1 MRVSRRWL
9 TTAAATAL
17 SVAAWGCS
25 DSKPS
30 VESSTAEAKVTG
42 TVKVYGKPMT
52 SGTVTLDPINY
63 ARANAGTRKGEIKSD
78 GTYEVTTLV
87 GKNQVRVAGPEIT
100 KNPGLGY
107 ANETIDV
114 PSGGTTY
121 EIILPPP
128 NTPEAKQSK

>member
-25 DSKPS
+25 DKPS
-30 VESSTAEAKVTG
+30 VESTTAEAKVTG

-52 SGTVTLDPINY
+52 SGTVTLDPTNY
-63 ARANAGTRKGEIKSD
+63 ARANVGARKGEIKSD
-78 GTYEVTTLV
+78 GTYEVTTLL
-87 GKNQVRVAGPEIT
+87 GKNRVLVDGPEIT
-100 KNPGLGY
+100 KNPELRY
-107 ANETIDV
+107 ANYSVDV

-121 EIILPPP
+121 DIILPPP
-128 NTPEAKQSK
+128 NTPKK

>member
-9 TTAAATAL
+9 TSAAATAL

-25 DSKPS
+25 DGTPA
-30 VESSTAEAKVTG
+30 VDTSTAEAKVTG
-42 TVKVYGKPMT
+42 TVKVHGKPMT
-52 SGTVTLDPINY
+52 SGTVTLDPTNY
-63 ARANAGTRKGEIKSD
+63 ARANAGARTGEVKSD

-87 GKNQVRVAGPEIT
+87 GKNLVRVNGPEIT

-107 ANETIDV
+107 ANYSIDV

-121 EIILPPP
+121 DIILPPP
-128 NTPEAKQSK
+128 NTPK

>member
-1 MRVSRRWL
+1 MRVSRWRL

-17 SVAAWGCS
+17 SLAACGCS
-25 DSKPS
+25 DGTPS

-42 TVKVYGKPMT
+42 TVKVNGKSMT
-52 SGTVTLDPINY
+52 SGTVTFDASNY
-63 ARANAGTRKGEIKSD
+63 ARTNGARTANIKSD

-87 GKNQVRVAGPEIT
+87 GRNILRVNGPEIS

-114 PSGGTTY
+114 PAGGTTKD
-121 EIILPPP
+121 IILPPP
-128 NTPEAKQSK
+128 KTPK

>member
-25 DSKPS
+25 DGKPA
-30 VESSTAEAKVTG
+30 VDSSTAEAKVTG

-63 ARANAGTRKGEIKSD
+63 ARANVGTRKGEIKSD

-87 GKNQVRVAGPEIT
+87 GKNRVMVDGPEII
-100 KNPGLGY
+100 KNPEVRY
-107 ANETIDV
+107 ANYTVEV

-121 EIILPPP
+121 DIILPPP
-128 NTPEAKQSK
+128 NTPKK

>member
-25 DSKPS
+25 DGKPA
-30 VESSTAEAKVTG
+30 VDSSTTEAKVTG

-87 GKNQVRVAGPEIT
+87 GKNRVMVDGPAII
-100 KNPGLGY
+100 KNPEVRY
-107 ANETIDV
+107 ANYTVEV

-121 EIILPPP
+121 DIILPPP
-128 NTPEAKQSK
+128 NTPKK

>member
-9 TTAAATAL
+9 TSAAATAL

-25 DSKPS
+25 DRPA

-42 TVKVYGKPMT
+42 TVKVKGKPMT
-52 SGTVTLDPINY
+52 SGTVTLDPSNY
-63 ARANAGTRKGEIKSD
+63 ARANAEPRIGAIKSD

-87 GKNQVRVAGPEIT
+87 GRNQVRVNGPEMI

-107 ANETIDV
+107 ANNTIDV
-114 PSGGTTY
+114 PSGGMTY
-121 EIILPPP
+121 DIVLPPP
-128 NTPEAKQSK
+128 TTPKSN

>member
-1 MRVSRRWL
+1 MRVSRSWL

-25 DSKPS
+25 DKPS

-42 TVKVYGKPMT
+42 TVQVYGKPMT

-87 GKNQVRVAGPEIT
+87 GKNRVMVDGPEII
-100 KNPGLGY
+100 KNPEVRY
-107 ANETIDV
+107 ANYTVEV

-121 EIILPPP
+121 NIILPPP
-128 NTPEAKQSK
+128 NTPKK

>member
-1 MRVSRRWL
+1 MRVSRWWL
-9 TTAAATAL
+9 TRAAATAL

-25 DSKPS
+25 DGAPS

-42 TVKVYGKPMT
+42 TVKVNGKPMT
-52 SGTVTLDPINY
+52 SGTVTLDPSNY
-63 ARANAGTRKGEIKSD
+63 RGKEVGQRTGQIKSD

-87 GKNQVRVAGPEIT
+87 GKNLVRVSGPEIT

-114 PSGGTTY
+114 PDGGMSHD
-121 EIILPPP
+121 IILPPP
-128 NTPEAKQSK
+128 NTPK